1 MVERHKEN
9 ARAGTASGD
18 VRGVAAE
25 DHGYGRASSCR
36 RRR

>member
-1 MVERHKEN
+1 MVERHEEN
-9 ARAGTASGD
+9 ARAGAASGD